1 MLLVLIRVDK
11 ITNNFE
17 EQSNWVD
24 GYKCLPCI
32 PMIQIIQ
39 EDSCNQSLHWIF
51 SFYEFY
57 NVLNKKESLQRLF

>member
-39 EDSCNQSLHWIF
+39 EDSYNQSLH
-51 SFYEFY
+51 
-57 NVLNKKESLQRLF
+57 